1 MRVGLSLGHS
11 RPLGQLRDLVRRA
24 EAAGVDSVWV
34 SEAYGTDAV
43 SVLGYLAGH
52 TETMRLGAAVLQMP
66 ARTPANTAMTA
77 MTLDELSGGRL
88 LLGLGSSGPQVVQG
102 WHGLPFDAPLART
115 REYVAIVRAA
125 IAREQPL
132 THHGRYYQIP
142 YRGPSGEPTAR
153 PLKASIRPVRERVPI
168 YLAAN
173 GPRSIALTAEIA
185 DGWLPAFYSPTRPDV
200 YTDALAAGLASRGP
214 ALAALDLVA
223 TVHLAVGDDL
233 DACRDALRPA
243 FALYLGAMGSRENNF
258 YTELAGR
265 LGYEAQAREVQS
277 LYLDGHRAA
286 ASAAVPAALID
297 ELALIGPV
305 ARIRDRLQLWSGAVD
320 AVTLKTDEIP
330 LVEQLIAYL

>member
-88 LLGLGSSGPQVVQG
+88 LLG
-102 WHGLPFDAPLART
+102 
-115 REYVAIVRAA
+115 
-125 IAREQPL
+125 
-132 THHGRYYQIP
+132 
-142 YRGPSGEPTAR
+142 
-153 PLKASIRPVRERVPI
+153 I

-243 FALYLGAMGSRENNF
+243 FALYLGGMGSRENNF